1 MNIINS
7 FAHPILVSGEP
18 VQDPVITK
26 DGFIFERRLIEKYI
40 ATNGTCP
47 ITKNPLTKEDLITV
61 KRKLFFHQLSKFFSL
76 CHLCFL
82 LPFSVI
88 CIEVVLNFCIFH

>member
-1 MNIINS
+1 LVAFSIQTL
-7 FAHPILVSGEP
+7 FTHQPTPVSGEP

-26 DGFIFERRLIEKYI
+26 DGIIFERRLIEKYI

-61 KRKLFFHQLSKFFSL
+61 KCKPFFIRSQNFSPLCSLLLSSPISFDL
-76 CHLCFL
+76 Y
-82 LPFSVI
+82 
-88 CIEVVLNFCIFH
+88 